1 MLLAANGK
9 KNLRFREK
17 KSYLNAWAL
26 NGTCTFNQLKVELKF
41 RLNICSIE
49 LFCMFTMKNA
59 IFF

>member
-1 MLLAANGK
+1 MLLAANRK
-9 KNLRFREK
+9 KTRFREK
-17 KSYLNAWAL
+17 NISNAC
-26 NGTCTFNQLKVELKF
+26 TCNHAIKVELKF

>member
-1 MLLAANGK
+1 MLLAANRK
-9 KNLRFREK
+9 RTRFREK
-17 KSYLNAWAL
+17 NISNAC
-26 NGTCTFNQLKVELKF
+26 TCNQLKVELKF

>member
-17 KSYLNAWAL
+17 SFLNAWAL
-26 NGTCTFNQLKVELKF
+26 NSTCTCNQLKVELKF

>member
-17 KSYLNAWAL
+17 NISNAC
-26 NGTCTFNQLKVELKF
+26 TCNQLKVELKF

-49 LFCMFTMKNA
+49 LFRMFTMKNA

>member
-9 KNLRFREK
+9 KKLEIQGKNHILMHGH
-17 KSYLNAWAL
+17 LC
-26 NGTCTFNQLKVELKF
+26 TCNQLKVELKF